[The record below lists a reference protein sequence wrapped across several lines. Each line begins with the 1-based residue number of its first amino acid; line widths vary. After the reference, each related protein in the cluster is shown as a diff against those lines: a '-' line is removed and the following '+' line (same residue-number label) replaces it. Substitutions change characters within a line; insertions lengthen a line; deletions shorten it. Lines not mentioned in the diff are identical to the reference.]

1 MRQDYE
7 YGGFV
12 SAAPMSGDWFHQHFG
27 VAKDGLRVLA
37 WHGPNNHPAL
47 KAGRPGEQMKDVWS
61 IDTDKGGN
69 AIPYHLEDPFL
80 RAEYE
85 QTLAREGLA
94 SRMQPRFYEPGGA
107 TDADSG
113 GP

>member
-1 MRQDYE
+1 
-7 YGGFV
+7 V
-12 SAAPMSGDWFHQHFG
+12 SRRAP
-27 VAKDGLRVLA
+27 RVT
-37 WHGPNNHPAL
+37 P
-47 KAGRPGEQMKDVWS
+47 
-61 IDTDKGGN
+61 
-69 AIPYHLEDPFL
+69 EDPAL

-107 TDADSG
+107 TDADGG